1 MRQLTATQRIAVLL
15 SGLYL
20 IGISVY
26 AVTVWRLTTTEN
38 VAVWSPLLYQE
49 AATHDGERVRV
60 QRGVRHTSDVY
71 ARVDDRFDWL
81 VFSVATVG
89 GVGAIWLLL
98 PGTAWLVRGFRPP
111 SPKTAAPGAS
121 ADRPRG

>member
-1 MRQLTATQRIAVLL
+1 MRQFTAIQRIAALL

-26 AVTVWRLTTTEN
+26 AVAVWRLATTEN

-49 AATHDGERVRV
+49 AVMHNGERVRV
-60 QRGVRHTSDVY
+60 QRGVRYTSDVY
-71 ARVDDRFDWL
+71 ASVDDRFDWL
-81 VFSVATVG
+81 VFCVATVG

-98 PGTAWLVRGFRPP
+98 PGTAWAVRGFRSP
-111 SPKTAAPGAS
+111 SPKTAES
-121 ADRPRG
+121 SR

>member
-1 MRQLTATQRIAVLL
+1 MRQLTATQRIAVML

-26 AVTVWRLTTTEN
+26 AVTVWRLATTEN
-38 VAVWSPLLYQE
+38 LAVWSPLLYRE
-49 AATHDGERVRV
+49 AVTHDGKRVRV
-60 QRGVRHTSDVY
+60 QRGVLYTSEVY
-71 ARVDDRFDWL
+71 AWADDRFDWL

-98 PGTAWLVRGFRPP
+98 PGTAWLVRGFRFP
-111 SPKTAAPGAS
+111 SPKTAEPS
-121 ADRPRG
+121 